1 MEDCQRSDLGLKGSK
16 YIWCDKKMN
25 HNFTKVRLDRV
36 VAISGWCR
44 KFKAVDVMVLAV
56 RSYDRYPLLINYGS
70 RG

>member
-1 MEDCQRSDLGLKGSK
+1 
-16 YIWCDKKMN
+16 
-25 HNFTKVRLDRV
+25 V

-44 KFKAVDVMVLAV
+44 KFKAEDVMVVAV